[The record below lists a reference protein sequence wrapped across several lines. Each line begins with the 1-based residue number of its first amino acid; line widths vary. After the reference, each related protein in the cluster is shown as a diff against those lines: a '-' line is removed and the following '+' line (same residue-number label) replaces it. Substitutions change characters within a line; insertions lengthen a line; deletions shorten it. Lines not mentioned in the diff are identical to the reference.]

1 MLKEITI
8 RKLCFDETFNI
19 RGYIST
25 LLSQDEQRNY
35 KTLGGGDAT
44 IRDIVRPIWPQI
56 SPFLP
61 TQGNIKGF
69 HDLME
74 LN

>member
-1 MLKEITI
+1 M
-8 RKLCFDETFNI
+8 FNI
-19 RGYIST
+19 EEYIRRWYRRETNFPSE
-25 LLSQDEQRNY
+25 QHEQRNY
-35 KTLGGGDAT
+35 ETSRGGGGDAT
-44 IRDIVRPIWPQI
+44 IRDIVQPICPQI